1 MQAYFK
7 FIKITMHKNI
17 DQVSII
23 VEKSEDG
30 YWVTI
35 EDLPGCFSFG
45 KTVQEAL
52 LNTREAIADHIEDM
66 KEKEDNF
73 PDVFKSLFE
82 FQVKYD
88 LQSLFDKYQIINKS
102 AFAEFAG
109 INASL
114 LRQYAKGLAFASD
127 KQRERIECAL
137 HRIGEELMHVQL

>member
-1 MQAYFK
+1 MQKDFDK
-7 FIKITMHKNI
+7 VN
-17 DQVSII
+17 II
-23 VEKSEDG
+23 VEKSGDG

-52 LNTREAIADHIEDM
+52 LNTREAIADHIEGL
-66 KEKEDNF
+66 KEKEENF

-88 LQSLFDKYQIINKS
+88 LQSLFDSYQIINKS

-127 KQRERIECAL
+127 KQRERIENAL
-137 HRIGEELMHVQL
+137 HRIGEELLQVHL

>member
-1 MQAYFK
+1 VKIAMQK
-7 FIKITMHKNI
+7 EI
-17 DQVSII
+17 DKVSII
-23 VEKSEDG
+23 VEKSVDG

-52 LNTREAIADHIEDM
+52 ANTREAIADHIEGLN
-66 KEKEDNF
+66 EKEENF

-88 LQSLFDKYQIINKS
+88 LQSLFDSYQVINKS
-102 AFAEFAG
+102 AFAEYAG

-127 KQRERIECAL
+127 KQRERIENAL
-137 HRIGEELMHVQL
+137 HRIGEELLQVHL